1 MVANRIPPGQ
11 QGREK
16 KSTLEDC
23 TMFIG
28 PAFFDNPAKKIEH
41 VFPTLIPK
49 TKQKP
54 TDHAT
59 QKTSM
64 KSGICR

>member
-1 MVANRIPPGQ
+1 
-11 QGREK
+11 
-16 KSTLEDC
+16 
-23 TMFIG
+23 MFIG
-28 PAFFDNPAKKIEH
+28 PAAFYRNPAKKFEH

-54 TDHAT
+54 TDHELMQKYASHPVKKT

-64 KSGICR
+64 ISGIYR